1 LGWVVMRKD
10 AGFTLVE
17 LLVTVSIIAILAT
30 MAAPSIGQ
38 SLANQRVKQAAF
50 ELAQTLKTARSNA
63 ILYRRALAVRPSYTG
78 KTNSNWNGTS
88 GLYNTNVPVASQAL
102 VSAAS
107 WYVFETG
114 TTAATTTATDN
125 RVTATSK
132 VDSSVDVNLPNVV
145 SIQFLPD
152 SSVQTQATQGGAFT
166 TTAQTQTFT
175 VCSTNTNARA
185 NTGRQV
191 SVSRFGNVTVSE
203 KSTGVC

>member
-1 LGWVVMRKD
+1 MRKH
-10 AGFTLVE
+10 AGFTLIE

-30 MAAPSIGQ
+30 LAAPSIGQ

-63 ILYRRALAVRPSYTG
+63 ILYRRALAVRSSYTG
-78 KTNSNWNGTS
+78 TTNRNWNGTA
-88 GLYNTNVPVASQAL
+88 GLYNTNVPTASQAL

-114 TTAATTTATDN
+114 NTTATTTATNN

-132 VDSSVDVNLPNVV
+132 VNSTVDVNLPNVV
-145 SIQFLPD
+145 AIQFLPD
-152 SSVQTQATQGGAFT
+152 SSVQTQATQNGAFT
-166 TTAQTQTFT
+166 TIAQTQTFA
-175 VCSTNTNARA
+175 VCSTNTSVRA

-191 SVSRFGNVTVSE
+191 SVSRFGNITVSE
-203 KSTGVC
+203 KSTGVCP